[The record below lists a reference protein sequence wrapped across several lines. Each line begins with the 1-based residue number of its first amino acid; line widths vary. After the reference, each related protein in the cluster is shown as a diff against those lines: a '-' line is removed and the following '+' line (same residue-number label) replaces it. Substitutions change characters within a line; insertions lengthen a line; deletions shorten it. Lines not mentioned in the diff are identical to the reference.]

1 MRGIYSIFAACSLIA
16 LTTASCAN
24 PNDRTSSMP
33 ADEHPTLEAYNRK
46 MFEFNY
52 QVDKYILKPTAKGY
66 RAITTP
72 YIRER
77 VNNALA
83 NIKEPI
89 SAFNHLLQGEI
100 KESGIN
106 LSRLVINSTLGLAGM
121 YDVAGG
127 WGLKPSKVGFDET
140 LAKWCIKDGPFIV
153 LPLLGPATP
162 RSTVGLTVDS
172 LTNPVYLATLNA
184 PADVKD
190 KIYYGYSAVSVIAL
204 RESALDL
211 LDDLER
217 NSVDYY
223 TTMRSAFLQNR
234 QNQNCINGDENIS
247 YDFDFGFEE
256 EDQIFDE
263 MNN

>member
-127 WGLKPSKVGFDET
+127 WGLKPSKAGFDET

-162 RSTVGLTVDS
+162 RSTVGLAVDS
-172 LTNPVYLATLNA
+172 LTNPVYLQEQVNRLARSYLKAKLVGMKSLHWFTADNTGLEGGRYHMGIWWRQMPL
-184 PADVKD
+184 PAGRKPD
-190 KIYYGYSAVSVIAL
+190 AQL
-204 RESALDL
+204 
-211 LDDLER
+211 
-217 NSVDYY
+217 
-223 TTMRSAFLQNR
+223 
-234 QNQNCINGDENIS
+234 
-247 YDFDFGFEE
+247 
-256 EDQIFDE
+256 
-263 MNN
+263 